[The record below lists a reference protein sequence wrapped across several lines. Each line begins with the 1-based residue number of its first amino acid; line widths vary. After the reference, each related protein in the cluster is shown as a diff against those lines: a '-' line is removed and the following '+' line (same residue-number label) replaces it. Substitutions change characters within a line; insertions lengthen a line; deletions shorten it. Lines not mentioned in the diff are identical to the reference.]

1 MSDTIYNRYTVA
13 ILATVD
19 SSDSAATQGAIKESL
34 SALPKVRVKQI
45 SFDMWVNGMD
55 GSERRFD
62 EDGKEILADAAP
74 SATTATTPTA
84 TEATPTAT
92 E

>member
-1 MSDTIYNRYTVA
+1 MSDIYNRYTVQV
-13 ILATVD
+13 LCTVD
-19 SSDSAATQGAIKESL
+19 SADSSVSQKQIKEAL
-34 SALPKVRVKQI
+34 NALPKTRVKQI
-45 SFDMWVNGMD
+45 SFDEWVNGMD

-62 EDGKEILADAAP
+62 ENGKEILADAAP